1 MTSWHER
8 MMCKENRGTSLYMPQ
23 KEKQIWMQWESGTG
37 SLDGRAEK
45 KCRLSRFHSNAKKQ
59 GKHTMGILLA
69 QFRNHGSTQQGSEHS
84 LCWFEKATT
93 AGANDNWAGIDTGS
107 YFFDNKWWIGFVR
120 TWKKDRWSERYIQL
134 AHPTLTTDFQN
145 NLTHAVV
152 NLSVP

>member
-1 MTSWHER
+1 
-8 MMCKENRGTSLYMPQ
+8 MCKENRGTSLYMPQ

-84 LCWFEKATT
+84 LC
-93 AGANDNWAGIDTGS
+93 
-107 YFFDNKWWIGFVR
+107 
-120 TWKKDRWSERYIQL
+120 
-134 AHPTLTTDFQN
+134 
-145 NLTHAVV
+145 
-152 NLSVP
+152 